1 MNVPSG
7 KPPAPEHPPP
17 GPLNMTALQRV
28 ERAARRLRSAEA
40 QVDDL
45 RLALDQE
52 IRRANEIT
60 KGALRPPGRR

>member
-7 KPPAPEHPPP
+7 KPPAPEHSPP
-17 GPLNMTALQRV
+17 GPVNMTDLQRV

-45 RLALDQE
+45 RLALNQE
-52 IRRANEIT
+52 IHRASEMTN
-60 KGALRPPGRR
+60 GPLRPPGCR